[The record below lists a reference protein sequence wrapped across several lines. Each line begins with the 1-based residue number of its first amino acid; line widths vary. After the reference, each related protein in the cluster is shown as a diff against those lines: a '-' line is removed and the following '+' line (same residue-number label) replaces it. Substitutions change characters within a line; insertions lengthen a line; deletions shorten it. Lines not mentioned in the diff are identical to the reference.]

1 MIGIHFLRFSRH
13 DNKKLISRFIE
24 IDMRKLAQVGG
35 DLNILMEW
43 FDDFRR

>member
-1 MIGIHFLRFSRH
+1 MIGTHFLGMTT
-13 DNKKLISRFIE
+13 KKFISRFIE

>member
-1 MIGIHFLRFSRH
+1 MIGTYFLGMTT
-13 DNKKLISRFIE
+13 KKLISRFIE
-24 IDMRKLAQVGG
+24 IDMRRLAQVGG